1 MDKKFVND
9 QNINI
14 LYEILLQELKINEK
28 SIWIPQIKQIFSN
41 NINFFLANV
50 NLNNSLLELNK
61 LFLKQTIIA
70 INKLIPN
77 LRNEKKKI
85 NILPEEINF
94 PHKIEDIKNIKKD
107 LFDEEFNLKKREFD
121 NIMKKETPNT
131 INFLDDHQ
139 NEKIINMEQLLLD
152 KINERN
158 NEIPKV
164 ENMSEINNILENT
177 KERKYTILEPITIE
191 FEELNENKI
200 NERINENKI
209 NNERINNERINNK
222 KINNERINK
231 EILNKKKKVNF
242 NLLEEDKIIPEIKT
256 TIYEEQK
263 SIDINNFLN
272 AISVKN
278 NNMNTNIKNNN
289 VSNFLPMNE
298 FIKKINEI
306 DILNTKIDNLT
317 YLIEKIIYTQQQ
329 QQTQTNKHGICEDG
343 SYI

>member
-1 MDKKFVND
+1 MDIIFLNEKNVNT
-9 QNINI
+9 
-14 LYEILLQELKINEK
+14 LYEILLQELKINEN
-28 SIWIPQIKQIFSN
+28 SNWILQIKQIFRN

-77 LRNEKKKI
+77 LRNEQKKI

-177 KERKYTILEPITIE
+177 KEQKYTILEPITIE

-200 NERINENKI
+200 INNENERMNNENKV
-209 NNERINNERINNK
+209 NEQ
-222 KINNERINK
+222 INK

-272 AISVKN
+272 TTSVKN
-278 NNMNTNIKNNN
+278 DNMNTNIKNNN

-306 DILNTKIDNLT
+306 DMLNKKIDNLT
-317 YLIEKIIYTQQQ
+317 YLIEKIIYIQQQ
-329 QQTQTNKHGICEDG
+329 ERQTNKHGICEDG